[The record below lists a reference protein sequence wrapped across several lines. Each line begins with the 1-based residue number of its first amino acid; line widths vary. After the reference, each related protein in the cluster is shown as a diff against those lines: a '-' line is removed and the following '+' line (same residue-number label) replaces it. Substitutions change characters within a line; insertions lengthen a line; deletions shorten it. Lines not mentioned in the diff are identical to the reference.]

1 MTTRLITRL
10 SADTAARLVE
20 AASSRSLTP
29 EALATEILRAA
40 FTPMSPTGMSEPEV
54 AWVGDLQLDGSPGP
68 DLNDHPTSPV
78 VLDLDNDMIGKIAS
92 AAQATGIPDAAIVA
106 SIIES
111 EFFDRAAFDWS
122 EEAIEDVDATSS
134 EDEPG
139 RPWEEVRPELEAL
152 IDRLFPASK

>member
-1 MTTRLITRL
+1 
-10 SADTAARLVE
+10 
-20 AASSRSLTP
+20 
-29 EALATEILRAA
+29 
-40 FTPMSPTGMSEPEV
+40 
-54 AWVGDLQLDGSPGP
+54 
-68 DLNDHPTSPV
+68 
-78 VLDLDNDMIGKIAS
+78 MIGKIAS

>member
-10 SADTAARLVE
+10 STDTAARLVE

-40 FTPMSPTGMSEPEV
+40 ITPMSQGGMSEPEL
-54 AWVGDLQLDGSPGP
+54 AWVEDQQVNK
-68 DLNDHPTSPV
+68 LNDDPTSPV
-78 VLDLDNDMIGKIAS
+78 VLDLDDDMIGKIAS

-106 SIIES
+106 WIIES
-111 EFFDRAAFDWS
+111 EFFDRTAFDWS
-122 EEAIEDVDATSS
+122 DEAIDDIDATSS